1 MKKWLIFI
9 GGVVTGMV
17 LTFVFALIFY
27 LNYSGLDDRTTWF
40 EKPGDVIDI
49 EAFEVFQVL
58 SEDAALV
65 HAQSYRYSGTV
76 YLLTNDEGKY
86 YYDDEVVKVPEGKVA
101 RQIGLY
107 QYQTKSEFSKT
118 VPIIQIMN
126 K

>member
-27 LNYSGLDDRTTWF
+27 LSHSDLSGRTTWF

-49 EAFEVFQVL
+49 ETFEVFQVL

-65 HAQSYRYSGTV
+65 YGESYEYSRTI

-86 YYDDEVVKVPEGKVA
+86 YYDDEVVKVPDGKVV

-107 QYQTKSEFSKT
+107 QYQTKSEFNKT

>member
-27 LNYSGLDDRTTWF
+27 LNHSDLNDRTTWF
-40 EKPGDVIDI
+40 EEPGDVIDV

-58 SEDAALV
+58 SDDAALV
-65 HAQSYRYSGTV
+65 RDQSYRYLGTV

-86 YYDDEVVKVPEGKVA
+86 YYDDEVVKVPDGKVV

-107 QYQTKSEFSKT
+107 QYQTKSEFNKT